1 MSYENFHQRELV
13 TVREFT
19 LFLLQMKSVGPTNFV
34 EEFYGP
40 TYHVKDFSMQFI
52 GQFLKYL
59 VRKDEEHDQVVFPV
73 SVIQFHVY
81 AVLVGT
87 DSDTGASTLAGTGYI
102 DYRVNGFCIYPR
114 NKIGYIQEREMISN
128 ITSNGHSLCMEVGHI
143 ILIHLQNSGIGEVL
157 QIIKDLVIHNKHRDR
172 IHMISANSCNIAR
185 VICEI
190 PLSFYAYFHSQ
201 TYPKPISF
209 AIPAANL
216 KSTYTLLLCQKMG
229 LPIEKIIISCRPD
242 SAAERFFRHGS
253 YQMHK
258 VDQDH
263 PPRFI
268 HSNLER

>member
-1 MSYENFHQRELV
+1 MNNTIRYPF
-13 TVREFT
+13 
-19 LFLLQMKSVGPTNFV
+19 FV
-34 EEFYGP
+34 P
-40 TYHVKDFSMQFI
+40 
-52 GQFLKYL
+52 L
-59 VRKDEEHDQVVFPV
+59 
-73 SVIQFHVY
+73 IQCHVY

-128 ITSNGHSLCMEVGHI
+128 VTSNGHSLCMEVNVQSQ
-143 ILIHLQNSGIGEVL
+143 IHSQNSGIGEVL
-157 QIIKDLVIHNKHRDR
+157 QITKDLVIHNEHRDR

-190 PLSFYAYFHSQ
+190 PLHFYAYFHSQ
-201 TYPKPISF
+201 TYPEPISF
-209 AIPAANL
+209 AIPVANL

-229 LPIEKIIISCRPD
+229 LPIDKIILSCRPA
-242 SAAERFFRHGS
+242 SAAERFFRHGE

-258 VDQDH
+258 ADKDH